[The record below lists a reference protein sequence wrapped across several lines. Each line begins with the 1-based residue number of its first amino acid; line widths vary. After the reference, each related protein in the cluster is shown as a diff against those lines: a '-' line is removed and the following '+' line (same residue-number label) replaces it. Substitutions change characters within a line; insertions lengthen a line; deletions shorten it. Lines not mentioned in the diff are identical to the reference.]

1 VNDRFTAAARRR
13 VAVTGLGAVS
23 GYGWGVEALWRGLL
37 SGEPRLGPFDAFD
50 HSRHRTHVAAQVPVA
65 PAHAG
70 NGGRGGRESVADR
83 FALYAAAE
91 AAAAAG
97 LTTPLETVE
106 AGVWFGSSTG
116 GMLEA
121 ERFFARLVG
130 ERRGAAIGALASQE
144 VNGPGDAVA
153 RALGVTGPVQTISSA
168 CASGALAVAAAFEAV
183 RTGEVDLAVAG
194 GADSL
199 CQLTYAGFNSLR
211 AVSERP
217 CRPFRAGREGMS
229 LGEGAAVLV
238 LEPLGRALARGAT
251 PLAEVCGAGVS
262 CDAHHMTAPEPEGTG
277 AASALAAALADA
289 GLPPEAI
296 GFVNAHGTGTP
307 LNDAAEYRAMRRVFG
322 VRAERLPLAATK
334 GLVGHLLGTA
344 GAIEAVA
351 TVLCLARGE
360 VHPVPA
366 DGALDPEAPVD
377 LVVGR
382 PRPTDARAAVS
393 TSLAFGGTNAAL
405 VFARAREGSPSRV
418 RGTGS

>member
-1 VNDRFTAAARRR
+1 MNDRFTAAARRR

-23 GYGWGVEALWRGLL
+23 GYGWGIKALWRGLL

-50 HSRHRTHVAAQVPVA
+50 HRRHRTHVAAQVP
-65 PAHAG
+65 PPPTHAG
-70 NGGRGGRESVADR
+70 NGGRESAADR
-83 FALYAAAE
+83 FALFAAGE

-97 LTTPLETVE
+97 LALPLGGAD

-121 ERFFARLVG
+121 ERFFARLLG
-130 ERRGAAIGALASQE
+130 ERRGAAIGVLASQE

-168 CASGALAVAAAFEAV
+168 CASGALAVGAAFEAV
-183 RTGEVDLAVAG
+183 RTGEVEVAIAG

-211 AVSERP
+211 AVAEGP

-238 LEPLGRALARGAT
+238 LEPLERALARGAA
-251 PLAEVCGAGVS
+251 PLAEVRGAGVS

-277 AASALAAALADA
+277 AAAALAAALADA
-289 GLPPEAI
+289 GLPPDGI

-307 LNDAAEYRAMRRVFG
+307 LNDVAEFRAMRRVFG
-322 VRAERLPLAATK
+322 PRAESLPLAATK
-334 GLVGHLLGTA
+334 GLLGHLLGTA
-344 GAIEAVA
+344 GAIESVA
-351 TVLCLARGE
+351 TVLCLARGA

-366 DGALDPEAPVD
+366 DGALDPEAPVN
-377 LVVGR
+377 LVVDR
-382 PRPTDARAAVS
+382 PRPTDAEAAIS

-405 VFARAREGSPSRV
+405 VFARARSGV
-418 RGTGS
+418 